1 MYSEHKKT
9 RSRIKD
15 PEGGMDM
22 LTKDKNRRE
31 SFLMYDSIIN
41 ALLEVG
47 AETAFEFLKAIAD
60 YRNGQKIKFD
70 QPIKQALWMT
80 FKGQLDR
87 DSEKY
92 DSIVAKRK
100 EAGKAGA
107 EKRWQAMANDGK
119 NSKCH
124 DNMANDGKRWQAM
137 ANDGLSDTD
146 TVSEKEKNIIDIP
159 KEKPSANAPASSFA
173 KRKGFKTWNESD
185 FRKNVDDAVKED
197 PNLGTF
203 SNEFCEYWTE
213 RTPTGRMRFQ
223 TEKTWETPKR
233 LVRWKNNSFSKFHD
247 EGKDAGLSNLPTAE
261 QLLATE
267 GNHD

>member
-1 MYSEHKKT
+1 MG
-9 RSRIKD
+9 KD
-15 PEGGMDM
+15 
-22 LTKDKNRRE
+22 
-31 SFLMYDSIIN
+31 SFVMYDSMLDTLAGIGEHDAYEFIIAIKN
-41 ALLEVG
+41 YRSGLEV
-47 AETAFEFLKAIAD
+47 
-60 YRNGQKIKFD
+60 KFD
-70 QPIKQALWMT
+70 QPLKQALWMT

-107 EKRWQAMANDGK
+107 EKRWQTMANDGK

-124 DNMANDGKRWQAM
+124 DNMANDGKRWQTM
-137 ANDGLSDTD
+137 AKIAPSDTD
-146 TVSEKEKNIIDIP
+146 TVSEKEKNIYDIP

>member
-1 MYSEHKKT
+1 
-9 RSRIKD
+9 
-15 PEGGMDM
+15 MDM
-22 LTKDKNRRE
+22 LTGDKKGRE
-31 SFLMYDSIIN
+31 SFLVYDSMLD

-87 DSEKY
+87 DAEKY
-92 DSIVAKRK
+92 KNIVAKRK

-107 EKRWQAMANDGK
+107 EKRWQTMANDGK

-124 DNMANDGKRWQAM
+124 DNMANDGKRWQTM
-137 ANDGLSDTD
+137 AKIALSDTVSVS
-146 TVSEKEKNIIDIP
+146 VSEVKEKNIYDIP

-173 KRKGFKTWNESD
+173 KQKGFKSWGELD
-185 FRKNVDDAVKED
+185 FRKHVDDAVKED

-213 RTPTGRMRFQ
+213 KTSSGKMRFQ

-233 LVRWKNNSFSKFHD
+233 LVRWKNNSFSKCLD
-247 EGKDAGLSNLPTAE
+247 DSKDAGLSKLPTAE

-267 GNHD
+267 GNYD